1 MEAIQGKQLYTSLKW
16 SILITI
22 GLNIIV
28 VLVQWFMNI
37 TSSQIIFHLYVVL
50 SLAAFGLTFYSTW
63 YEHLNLILVSGFAL
77 IVIFFLGVFAKYFG
91 AIIIMFIVILAVFSF
106 AYLVK
111 KEHGDSTS
119 PA

>member
-1 MEAIQGKQLYTSLKW
+1 MEAIEGKQLYTSLKW
-16 SILITI
+16 SILLTI

-28 VLVQWFMNI
+28 ILVQWIINI
-37 TSSQIIFHLYVVL
+37 SSSQIIFHLYVIL
-50 SLAAFGLTFYSTW
+50 SLAAFGLTLYATW
-63 YEHLNLILVSGFAL
+63 YEHLNLLLISGFSL
-77 IVIFFLGVFAKYFG
+77 IVIFFLGAFAKYFG